1 MYYSEGFVIVMFQ
14 FALLA
19 SGSVLRVKIRFARGC
34 GAPLL
39 RAEVQCCIR
48 VWHAEYTDLFCACR
62 LVEGLII
69 ERTWSVIGVSH
80 SLHVAP
86 ASFTSSR
93 GFPTLRYLEYIPYI
107 SRNGIPF
114 MISRTIP
121 WVVKG
126 ERGLDNRDSFPKV
139 SRSKDIPYGNL
150 R

>member
-1 MYYSEGFVIVMFQ
+1 MFVVKDCHCYVSIRSPRVRECAACQNSFCTRLWSTP
-14 FALLA
+14 AA
-19 SGSVLRVKIRFARGC
+19 SGGSVLHQSLTCSVHRSI
-34 GAPLL
+34 L
-39 RAEVQCCIR
+39 RRPTSWRANNRE
-48 VWHAEYTDLFCACR
+48 DLVR
-62 LVEGLII
+62 HWRE
-69 ERTWSVIGVSH
+69 

-121 WVVKG
+121 WVLNG